1 VAEFA
6 FIRGDWRIFAA
17 EFSQYKQ
24 HSGQIHFPR
33 PTPLSRWP
41 GARQALDLILPKGS
55 NWPMLI
61 ESFLVLSAYLLG
73 SISSAIIVCR
83 LMGLPDPRT
92 QGSNNPGATNV
103 LRLGGKKPAAIT
115 LLGDSL
121 KGLLPMLAAHLL
133 GVSPQILALTGL
145 AAFLGHLYPVFFG
158 FKGGKGVATALG
170 VQFGL
175 HWGIGAAVGL
185 IWLFM
190 AKVVNISSLS
200 ALVSMAFAPLIV
212 WLIWPEPGL
221 VAMQVVIS
229 LILFWRHRS
238 NIQNLWQ
245 GTEGRIA
252 DESGPDPDS
261 K

>member
-1 VAEFA
+1 
-6 FIRGDWRIFAA
+6 
-17 EFSQYKQ
+17 
-24 HSGQIHFPR
+24 
-33 PTPLSRWP
+33 
-41 GARQALDLILPKGS
+41 
-55 NWPMLI
+55 MLI
-61 ESFLVLSAYLLG
+61 DSLLVIGAYLMG
-73 SISSAIIVCR
+73 SVSSAIIVCR

-92 QGSNNPGATNV
+92 EGSNNPGATNV

-121 KGLLPMLAAHLL
+121 KGLLPMLAGHLL
-133 GVSPQILALTGL
+133 DASPLILALTGM
-145 AAFLGHLYPVFFG
+145 AAFLGHLYPLFFD

-190 AKVVNISSLS
+190 AKVINISSLS
-200 ALVSMAFAPLIV
+200 ALVSMALAPLIV
-212 WLIWPEPGL
+212 WTIWPSPEL
-221 VAMQVVIS
+221 LAMQVLIS

-238 NIQNLWQ
+238 NIRKLLQ
-245 GTEGRIA
+245 GTEGKIA
-252 DESGPDPDS
+252 DENGVGPDT